1 MAQILRG
8 LSYLHARRVIHR
20 DIKGSNLLIAKTG
33 EVKLADFGVSAQL
46 NESEKRFS
54 VVGTPYWSAWFPFF
68 IVAVGTCTFQRTRTT
83 AHTARPHTQHAP
95 FNAHAHTAR
104 PHTQHAPQCLTI
116 LTSQWLPR

>member
-1 MAQILRG
+1 MRSHPIRACGGPIWAQILRG

-54 VVGTPYWSAWFPFF
+54 VVGTPYWSTWFPFF
-68 IVAVGTCTFQRTRTT
+68 IIAAVGTGTFQRTRTT
-83 AHTARPHTQHAP
+83 AH
-95 FNAHAHTAR
+95 
-104 PHTQHAPQCLTI
+104 APQCLTI
-116 LTSQWLPR
+116 FTSQWLPR